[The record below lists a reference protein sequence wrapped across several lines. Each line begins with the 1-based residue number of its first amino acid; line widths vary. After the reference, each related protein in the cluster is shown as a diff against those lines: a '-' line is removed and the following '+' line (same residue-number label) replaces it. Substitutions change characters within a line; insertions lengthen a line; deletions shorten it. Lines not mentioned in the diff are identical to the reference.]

1 MEVGGKFVLIDFL
14 QFLLN
19 LILAGFLI
27 RYVQVKTTGSELG
40 KALAYIY

>member
-1 MEVGGKFVLIDFL
+1 MLIDFA

-19 LILAGFLI
+19 LILAGFLL
-27 RYVQVKTTGSELG
+27 RYLEVKLAGTEIG